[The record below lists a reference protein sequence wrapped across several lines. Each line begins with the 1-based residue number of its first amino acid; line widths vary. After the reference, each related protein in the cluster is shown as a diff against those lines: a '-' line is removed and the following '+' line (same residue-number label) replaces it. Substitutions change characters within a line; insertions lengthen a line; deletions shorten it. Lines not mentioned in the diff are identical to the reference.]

1 MAERI
6 KGDFNMANIIDG
18 KAFAATIRLQVKE
31 DADRLI
37 EQSKVEPCLAVVL
50 VGENPA
56 SKVYVGAK
64 TKMAAECNI
73 KTKDYKL
80 DDTTDQDT
88 LLKLIKML
96 NEDPDTHGILV
107 QLPLPKQIDER
118 SVIDAIAVE
127 KDVDGFHAI
136 NAGRLSIGGDMLN
149 KAFIPC
155 TPLGSLLLLKDN
167 VDDLTGKNAVVVG
180 RSNIVGKPMSQLL
193 IEESCTVTV
202 VHSKTKNV
210 EAICS
215 QADVVVVAAGRPEM
229 VNGDWLKEGA
239 VVIDVGINR
248 VPVTKEDGSEG
259 SKIVGDVDFE
269 SASSKASKITPVP
282 GGVGPMTIAC
292 LLRNTVTSAYR
303 HAGLGDPRGTVD
315 SESHDQFKDKYINH

>member
-1 MAERI
+1 MA
-6 KGDFNMANIIDG
+6 DLIDG
-18 KAFAATIRLQVKE
+18 KAFAAKIRAEVKE
-31 DADRLI
+31 DSDKLI
-37 EQSKVEPCLAVVL
+37 SKKQVDPCLAVVL

-56 SKVYVGAK
+56 SKVYVGQK

-73 KTKDYKL
+73 KTKDFKL
-80 DDTTDQDT
+80 EASTDQKT
-88 LLKLIKML
+88 LLKLIDEL
-96 NEDPDTHGILV
+96 NNDSSVHGILV

-118 SVIDAIAVE
+118 KVIDAIVVE

-136 NAGRLSIGGDMLN
+136 NAGRLSIGGDMLK

-155 TPLGSLLLLKDN
+155 TPLGSLLLLKDH
-167 VDDLTGKNAVVVG
+167 VEDLKGKIAVVIG

-202 VHSKTKNV
+202 VHSKTKEIEKV
-210 EAICS
+210 CS
-215 QADVVVVAAGRPEM
+215 QADIIVAAIGRAEM
-229 VNGDWLKEGA
+229 IDSKWLKDGA

-248 VPVTKEDGSEG
+248 ISITKEDGSEG

-269 SASSKASKITPVP
+269 SASEKASKITPVP

-303 HAGLGDPRGTVD
+303 HAGLDDPR
-315 SESHDQFKDKYINH
+315 SI

>member
-1 MAERI
+1 MTAKIISGREVAE
-6 KGDFNMANIIDG
+6 NILTDL
-18 KAFAATIRLQVKE
+18 KKRVDMLKE
-31 DADRLI
+31 KSITPKL
-37 EQSKVEPCLAVVL
+37 VVVL
-50 VGENPA
+50 VGDMKASASYVAQKEKFAVKAGIHSEVLRFN
-56 SKVYVGAK
+56 SKVS
-64 TKMAAECNI
+64 ESNI
-73 KTKDYKL
+73 L
-80 DDTTDQDT
+80 DQIDKINMDNN
-88 LLKLIKML
+88 I
-96 NEDPDTHGILV
+96 HGVIV
-107 QLPLPKQIDER
+107 QLPLPDHISVTKVLNRIDPK
-118 SVIDAIAVE
+118 
-127 KDVDGFHAI
+127 KDVDGFTPT
-136 NAGRLSIGGDMLN
+136 NVGKLFLGEETLVS
-149 KAFIPC
+149 C
-155 TPLGSLLLLKDN
+155 TPKGIMSILESTGT
-167 VDDLTGKNAVVVG
+167 DLSGKNVTVIG

-315 SESHDQFKDKYINH
+315 SESQDQYKEKYINH

>member
-1 MAERI
+1 MA
-6 KGDFNMANIIDG
+6 DIIDG
-18 KAFAATIRLQVKE
+18 KAFAAKIRAEVKE
-31 DADRLI
+31 DSDKLI
-37 EQSKVEPCLAVVL
+37 SQKQVDPCLAVVL

-56 SKVYVGAK
+56 SKVYVGQK

-73 KTKDYKL
+73 KTKDFKL
-80 DDTTDQDT
+80 EASTDQET
-88 LLKLIKML
+88 LLKLIDEL
-96 NEDPDTHGILV
+96 NNDSSVHGILV

-118 SVIDAIAVE
+118 KVIDAIVVE

-136 NAGRLSIGGDMLN
+136 NAGRLSIGGDML
-149 KAFIPC
+149 KRAFIPC
-155 TPLGSLLLLKDN
+155 TPLGSLLLLKDQI
-167 VDDLTGKNAVVVG
+167 DDLKGKSAVVIG

-202 VHSKTKNV
+202 VHSKTKEIEKV
-210 EAICS
+210 CS
-215 QADVVVVAAGRPEM
+215 QADIIVAAIGRAEM
-229 VNGDWLKEGA
+229 IDSKWLKDDA

-248 VPVTKEDGSEG
+248 ITITKEDGSEG

-269 SASSKASKITPVP
+269 SASTKASKITPVP

-303 HAGLGDPRGTVD
+303 HAGLEDPR
-315 SESHDQFKDKYINH
+315 SN

>member
-1 MAERI
+1 MA
-6 KGDFNMANIIDG
+6 DIIDG
-18 KAFAATIRLQVKE
+18 KAFAAKIRAEVKE
-31 DADRLI
+31 DSDKLI
-37 EQSKVEPCLAVVL
+37 GLKQVEACLAVVL

-56 SKVYVGAK
+56 SKVYVGQK

-73 KTKDYKL
+73 KTKDIKL
-80 DDTTDQDT
+80 DENTEQEK
-88 LLKLIKML
+88 LLNIVKDL
-96 NEDPDTHGILV
+96 NNDPKVHGILV

-118 SVIDAIAVE
+118 KVIDTITVE

-136 NAGRLSIGGDMLN
+136 NAGRLSIGGDMLK

-155 TPLGSLLLLKDN
+155 TPLGSLLLIKDQ
-167 VDDLTGKNAVVVG
+167 VKDLSGKKAVVIG

-202 VHSKTKNV
+202 VHSKTKNIDDV
-210 EAICS
+210 CAEADII
-215 QADVVVVAAGRPEM
+215 VAAVGRAKM
-229 VNGDWLKEGA
+229 INSNWLKEGA

-248 VPVTKEDGSEG
+248 IQFKKEDGSEG
-259 SKIVGDVDFE
+259 SRIVGDVDYD
-269 SASSKASKITPVP
+269 SASTKASKITPVP

-303 HAGLGDPRGTVD
+303 HAGLDDPR
-315 SESHDQFKDKYINH
+315 SL

>member
-1 MAERI
+1 MAT
-6 KGDFNMANIIDG
+6 IIDG
-18 KAFAATIRLQVKE
+18 KAFAAKIRSQVKE
-31 DADRLI
+31 DADKLI
-37 EQSKVEPCLAVVL
+37 ADKKVDPCLAVVL

-80 DDTTDQDT
+80 EDDTDQET

-96 NEDPDTHGILV
+96 NEDTEIHGILV

-136 NAGRLSIGGDMLN
+136 NAGRLSIGGDLLS

-155 TPLGSLLLLKDN
+155 TPLGSLLLLKDH
-167 VDDLTGKNAVVVG
+167 VEDLRGKNAVVVG
-180 RSNIVGKPMSQLL
+180 RSNIVGKPMAQLL

-202 VHSKTKNV
+202 VHSKTKEV
-210 EAICS
+210 ESLCS
-215 QADVVVVAAGRPEM
+215 QADIVVVAAGRPEM
-229 VNGDWLKEGA
+229 VNGDWLKDGA

-248 VPVTKEDGSEG
+248 VPFTKEDGSQG

-269 SASSKASKITPVP
+269 SASTKASKITPVP

-303 HAGLGDPRGTVD
+303 HSGLNDPRGTVD
-315 SESHDQFKDKYINH
+315 SMSQDQYKEKFINL

>member
-1 MAERI
+1 MA
-6 KGDFNMANIIDG
+6 DIIDG
-18 KAFAATIRLQVKE
+18 KAFAAKIRAEVKE
-31 DADRLI
+31 DTDKLI
-37 EQSKVEPCLAVVL
+37 SQKRVDPCLAVVL

-56 SKVYVGAK
+56 SKVYVGQK

-80 DDTTDQDT
+80 DASTDQET
-88 LLKLIKML
+88 LLKLIDDL
-96 NEDPDTHGILV
+96 NNDESVHGILV
-107 QLPLPKQIDER
+107 QLPLPEQIDER
-118 SVIDAIAVE
+118 KVIDAIVVE

-136 NAGRLSIGGDMLN
+136 NAGRLSIGGDML
-149 KAFIPC
+149 KRAFIPC
-155 TPLGSLLLLKDN
+155 TPLGSLLLLKDQI
-167 VDDLTGKNAVVVG
+167 DDLKGKSAVVIG

-202 VHSKTKNV
+202 VHSKTKEIEKV
-210 EAICS
+210 CS
-215 QADVVVVAAGRPEM
+215 QADIIVAAIGRAEM
-229 VNGDWLKEGA
+229 INSKWLKDDA

-248 VPVTKEDGSEG
+248 ITITKEDGSEG

-269 SASSKASKITPVP
+269 SASTKASKITPVP

-303 HAGLGDPRGTVD
+303 HAGLEDPR
-315 SESHDQFKDKYINH
+315 SN

>member
-1 MAERI
+1 MA
-6 KGDFNMANIIDG
+6 DIIDG
-18 KAFAATIRLQVKE
+18 KAFAAKIRAEVKE
-31 DADRLI
+31 DSDKLI
-37 EQSKVEPCLAVVL
+37 SQKQVDPCLAVVL

-56 SKVYVGAK
+56 SKVYVGQK

-73 KTKDYKL
+73 KTKDFKL
-80 DDTTDQDT
+80 EASTDQET
-88 LLKLIKML
+88 LLKLIDEL
-96 NEDPDTHGILV
+96 NNDSSVHGILV

-118 SVIDAIAVE
+118 KVIDAIVAE

-136 NAGRLSIGGDMLN
+136 NAGRLSIGGDMLK

-155 TPLGSLLLLKDN
+155 TPLGSLLLLKDH
-167 VDDLTGKNAVVVG
+167 VEDLKGKNAVVIG

-202 VHSKTKNV
+202 VHSKTKEIEKV
-210 EAICS
+210 CS
-215 QADVVVVAAGRPEM
+215 QADIIVAAIGRAEM
-229 VNGDWLKEGA
+229 IDSKWLKDGA

-248 VPVTKEDGSEG
+248 ISIKKEDGSEG

-269 SASSKASKITPVP
+269 SASEKASKITPVP

-292 LLRNTVTSAYR
+292 LIRNTVTSASR
-303 HAGLGDPRGTVD
+303 HAGLDDPR
-315 SESHDQFKDKYINH
+315 SI

>member
-1 MAERI
+1 MA
-6 KGDFNMANIIDG
+6 DIIDG
-18 KAFAATIRLQVKE
+18 KAFAAKIRAEVKE
-31 DADRLI
+31 DSDKLI
-37 EQSKVEPCLAVVL
+37 SQKQVDPCLAVVL

-56 SKVYVGAK
+56 SKVYVGQK

-80 DDTTDQDT
+80 DASTDQET
-88 LLKLIKML
+88 LLKLINDL
-96 NEDPDTHGILV
+96 NNDGSVHGILV

-118 SVIDAIAVE
+118 KVIDAIVVE

-136 NAGRLSIGGDMLN
+136 NAGRLSIGGDMLK

-155 TPLGSLLLLKDN
+155 TPLGSLLLLKDQIE
-167 VDDLTGKNAVVVG
+167 DLKGKSAVVIG

-202 VHSKTKNV
+202 VHSKTKEIEKV
-210 EAICS
+210 CS
-215 QADVVVVAAGRPEM
+215 QADVIVAAIGRAEM
-229 VNGDWLKEGA
+229 IDSKWLKDGA

-248 VPVTKEDGSEG
+248 ITITKEDGSEG

-269 SASSKASKITPVP
+269 SASTKASKITPVP

-303 HAGLGDPRGTVD
+303 HAGLEDPR
-315 SESHDQFKDKYINH
+315 SN

>member
-1 MAERI
+1 MA
-6 KGDFNMANIIDG
+6 DIIDG
-18 KAFAATIRLQVKE
+18 KAFAAKIRAEVKE
-31 DADRLI
+31 DSDKLI
-37 EQSKVEPCLAVVL
+37 ELKQVEACLAVVL

-56 SKVYVGAK
+56 SKVYVGQK

-73 KTKDYKL
+73 KTKDIKL
-80 DDTTDQDT
+80 DENTEQEK
-88 LLKLIKML
+88 LLNIVKDL
-96 NEDPDTHGILV
+96 NNDPKVHGILV

-118 SVIDAIAVE
+118 KVIDTITVE

-136 NAGRLSIGGDMLN
+136 NAGRLSIGGDMLK

-155 TPLGSLLLLKDN
+155 TPLGSLLLLKDQIK
-167 VDDLTGKNAVVVG
+167 DLSGKKAVVIG

-202 VHSKTKNV
+202 VHSKTKNIEDV
-210 EAICS
+210 CA
-215 QADVVVVAAGRPEM
+215 QADIIVAAVGRAEM
-229 VNGDWLKEGA
+229 INSNWLKQGA

-248 VPVTKEDGSEG
+248 IQFKKEDGSES
-259 SKIVGDVDFE
+259 SKIVGDVDYD
-269 SASSKASKITPVP
+269 SASTKASKITPVP

-303 HAGLGDPRGTVD
+303 HAGLDDPR
-315 SESHDQFKDKYINH
+315 SL

>member
-1 MAERI
+1 MA
-6 KGDFNMANIIDG
+6 DIIDG
-18 KAFAATIRLQVKE
+18 KAFAAKIRAEVKE
-31 DADRLI
+31 DSDKLI
-37 EQSKVEPCLAVVL
+37 SQKQIDPCLAVVL

-56 SKVYVGAK
+56 SKVYVGQK

-73 KTKDYKL
+73 KTKDFKL
-80 DDTTDQDT
+80 EASTDQET
-88 LLKLIKML
+88 LLKLIDEL
-96 NEDPDTHGILV
+96 NNDSSVHGILV

-118 SVIDAIAVE
+118 KVIDAIVVE

-136 NAGRLSIGGDMLN
+136 NAGRLSIGGDMLK

-155 TPLGSLLLLKDN
+155 TPLGSLLLLKDQ
-167 VDDLTGKNAVVVG
+167 VEDLKGKSAVVIG

-202 VHSKTKNV
+202 VHSKTKDIEKV
-210 EAICS
+210 CS
-215 QADVVVVAAGRPEM
+215 QADIIVAAIGRAEM
-229 VNGDWLKEGA
+229 IDSKWLKDGA

-248 VPVTKEDGSEG
+248 ISITKEDGSEG

-269 SASSKASKITPVP
+269 SASEKASKITPVP

-303 HAGLGDPRGTVD
+303 HAGLDDPR
-315 SESHDQFKDKYINH
+315 SI

>member
-1 MAERI
+1 MAT
-6 KGDFNMANIIDG
+6 IIDG
-18 KAFAATIRLQVKE
+18 KAFAAKIRSQVKE
-31 DADRLI
+31 DADKLI
-37 EQSKVEPCLAVVL
+37 ADKKVDPCLAVVL

-80 DDTTDQDT
+80 EDDTDQET

-96 NEDPDTHGILV
+96 NEDTEIHGILV

-136 NAGRLSIGGDMLN
+136 NAGRLSIGGDLLS

-155 TPLGSLLLLKDN
+155 TPLGSLLLLKDH
-167 VDDLTGKNAVVVG
+167 VEDLKGKNAVVVG
-180 RSNIVGKPMSQLL
+180 RSNIVGKPMAQLL

-202 VHSKTKNV
+202 VHSKTKEV
-210 EAICS
+210 ESLCS
-215 QADVVVVAAGRPEM
+215 QADIVVVAAGRPEM
-229 VNGDWLKEGA
+229 VNGDWLKDGA

-248 VPVTKEDGSEG
+248 VPFTKEDGSQG

-269 SASSKASKITPVP
+269 SASTKASKITPVP

-303 HAGLGDPRGTVD
+303 HSGLNDPRGTVD
-315 SESHDQFKDKYINH
+315 SKSQDQYKEKFINL

>member
-1 MAERI
+1 MAT
-6 KGDFNMANIIDG
+6 IIDG
-18 KAFAATIRLQVKE
+18 KAFAAKIRSQVKE
-31 DADRLI
+31 DADKLI
-37 EQSKVEPCLAVVL
+37 ADKKVDPCLAVVL

-80 DDTTDQDT
+80 EDDTDQET

-96 NEDPDTHGILV
+96 NEDTEIHGILV

-136 NAGRLSIGGDMLN
+136 NAGRLSIGGDLLS

-155 TPLGSLLLLKDN
+155 TPLGSLLLLKDH
-167 VDDLTGKNAVVVG
+167 VEDLRGKNAVVVG
-180 RSNIVGKPMSQLL
+180 RSNIVGKPMAQLL

-202 VHSKTKNV
+202 VHSKTKEV
-210 EAICS
+210 ESLCA
-215 QADVVVVAAGRPEM
+215 QADIVVVAAGRPEM
-229 VNGDWLKEGA
+229 VNGDWLKDGA

-248 VPVTKEDGSEG
+248 VPFTKEDGSEG

-269 SASSKASKITPVP
+269 SASTKASKITPVP

-303 HAGLGDPRGTVD
+303 HSGLNDPRGTVD
-315 SESHDQFKDKYINH
+315 SKSQDQYKEKFINL

>member
-1 MAERI
+1 MA
-6 KGDFNMANIIDG
+6 DIIDG
-18 KAFAATIRLQVKE
+18 KAFAAKIRAEVKE
-31 DADRLI
+31 DSDKLI
-37 EQSKVEPCLAVVL
+37 SQKQVDPCLAVVL

-56 SKVYVGAK
+56 SKVYVGQK

-80 DDTTDQDT
+80 DTNTDQET
-88 LLKLIKML
+88 LLKLINDL
-96 NEDPDTHGILV
+96 NNDGSVHGILV

-118 SVIDAIAVE
+118 KVIDAIVVE

-136 NAGRLSIGGDMLN
+136 NAGRLSIGGDMLK

-155 TPLGSLLLLKDN
+155 TPLGSLLLLKDQIE
-167 VDDLTGKNAVVVG
+167 DLKGKSAVVIG

-202 VHSKTKNV
+202 VHSKTKEIEKV
-210 EAICS
+210 CS
-215 QADVVVVAAGRPEM
+215 QADIIVAAIGRAEM
-229 VNGDWLKEGA
+229 IDSKWLKDGA

-248 VPVTKEDGSEG
+248 IAITKEDGSEG

-269 SASSKASKITPVP
+269 SASTKASKITPVP

-303 HAGLGDPRGTVD
+303 HAGLEDPR
-315 SESHDQFKDKYINH
+315 SN

>member
-1 MAERI
+1 MA
-6 KGDFNMANIIDG
+6 DIIDG
-18 KAFAATIRLQVKE
+18 KAFAAKIRAEVKE
-31 DADRLI
+31 DSDKLI
-37 EQSKVEPCLAVVL
+37 SQKQVDPCLAVVL

-56 SKVYVGAK
+56 SKVYVGQK

-80 DDTTDQDT
+80 DANTDQET
-88 LLKLIKML
+88 LLKLIDEL
-96 NEDPDTHGILV
+96 NNDDFVHGILV

-118 SVIDAIAVE
+118 KVIDAIVVE

-136 NAGRLSIGGDMLN
+136 NAGRLSIGGEMLK

-155 TPLGSLLLLKDN
+155 TPLGSLLLLKDH
-167 VDDLTGKNAVVVG
+167 VEDLKGKSAVVIG

-202 VHSKTKNV
+202 VHSKTKEIEKV
-210 EAICS
+210 CS
-215 QADVVVVAAGRPEM
+215 QADIIVAAIGRAEM
-229 VNGDWLKEGA
+229 IDSEWLKDGA

-248 VPVTKEDGSEG
+248 IAITKEDGSEG

-269 SASSKASKITPVP
+269 SASTKASKITPVP

-303 HAGLGDPRGTVD
+303 HTGLEDPR
-315 SESHDQFKDKYINH
+315 SN

>member
-1 MAERI
+1 
-6 KGDFNMANIIDG
+6 MANIIDG

-73 KTKDYKL
+73 KTKDFKME
-80 DDTTDQDT
+80 DTTDQAT
-88 LLKLIKML
+88 LLKVIEEL
-96 NEDPDTHGILV
+96 NNDSGVHGILV

-118 SVIDAIAVE
+118 AVIDAIDVK

-136 NAGRLSIGGDMLN
+136 NAGRLSIGGEML
-149 KAFIPC
+149 KQAFIPC
-155 TPLGSLLLLKDN
+155 TPLGSLLLLKDTVPN
-167 VDDLTGKNAVVVG
+167 LSGMNAVVIG

-193 IEESCTVTV
+193 IEESCTVTI
-202 VHSKTKNV
+202 VHSRTKDI

-215 QADVVVVAAGRPEM
+215 KADIIVAAVGRPEM
-229 VNGDWLKEGA
+229 IKSNWIKDDA
-239 VVIDVGINR
+239 VIIDVGINR
-248 VPVTKEDGSEG
+248 IPSKKPDGSEG
-259 SKIVGDVDFE
+259 TKLVGDVDYNDVFE
-269 SASSKASKITPVP
+269 KSSAITPVP

-315 SESHDQFKDKYINH
+315 SESHDQYKDKYINH

>member
-1 MAERI
+1 MA
-6 KGDFNMANIIDG
+6 DIIDG
-18 KAFAATIRLQVKE
+18 KAFAAKIRAEVKE
-31 DADRLI
+31 DSDKLI
-37 EQSKVEPCLAVVL
+37 SQKQVDPCLAVVL

-56 SKVYVGAK
+56 SKVYVGQK

-80 DDTTDQDT
+80 DASTDQET
-88 LLKLIKML
+88 LLKLIDDL
-96 NEDPDTHGILV
+96 NNDESVHGILV

-118 SVIDAIAVE
+118 KVIDAIVVE

-136 NAGRLSIGGDMLN
+136 NAGRLSIGGDML
-149 KAFIPC
+149 KRAFIPC
-155 TPLGSLLLLKDN
+155 TPLGSLLLLKDQI
-167 VDDLTGKNAVVVG
+167 DDLKGKSAVVIG

-202 VHSKTKNV
+202 VHSKTKEIEKV
-210 EAICS
+210 CS
-215 QADVVVVAAGRPEM
+215 QADIIVAAIGRAEM
-229 VNGDWLKEGA
+229 IDSKWLKDDA

-248 VPVTKEDGSEG
+248 KTITKEDGSEG

-269 SASSKASKITPVP
+269 SASTKASKITPVP

-303 HAGLGDPRGTVD
+303 HAGLDDPR
-315 SESHDQFKDKYINH
+315 SN

>member
-1 MAERI
+1 MA
-6 KGDFNMANIIDG
+6 DIIDG
-18 KAFAATIRLQVKE
+18 KAFAAKIRAEVKE
-31 DADRLI
+31 DSDKLI
-37 EQSKVEPCLAVVL
+37 SQKQVDPCLAVVL

-56 SKVYVGAK
+56 SKVYVGQK
-64 TKMAAECNI
+64 TKMATECNI

-80 DDTTDQDT
+80 DTNTDQET
-88 LLKLIKML
+88 LLKLINDL
-96 NEDPDTHGILV
+96 NNDGSVHGILV

-118 SVIDAIAVE
+118 KVIDAIVVE

-136 NAGRLSIGGDMLN
+136 NAGRLSIGGDMLK

-155 TPLGSLLLLKDN
+155 TPLGSLLLLKDQIE
-167 VDDLTGKNAVVVG
+167 DLKGKSVVVIG

-202 VHSKTKNV
+202 VHSKTKEIEKV
-210 EAICS
+210 CS
-215 QADVVVVAAGRPEM
+215 QADIIVAAIGRAEM
-229 VNGDWLKEGA
+229 IDSKWLKDGA

-248 VPVTKEDGSEG
+248 IAITKEDGSEG
-259 SKIVGDVDFE
+259 SKIVGDVNFE
-269 SASSKASKITPVP
+269 SATTKASKITPVP

-303 HAGLGDPRGTVD
+303 HSGLEDPR
-315 SESHDQFKDKYINH
+315 SN

>member
-1 MAERI
+1 MA
-6 KGDFNMANIIDG
+6 DLIDG
-18 KAFAATIRLQVKE
+18 KAFAAKIRAEVKE
-31 DADRLI
+31 DSDKLI
-37 EQSKVEPCLAVVL
+37 SQKQVDPCLAVVL

-56 SKVYVGAK
+56 SKVYVGQK

-80 DDTTDQDT
+80 DASTDQET
-88 LLKLIKML
+88 LLELIDEL
-96 NEDPDTHGILV
+96 NNNVSVHGILV

-118 SVIDAIAVE
+118 KVIDAIVVE

-136 NAGRLSIGGDMLN
+136 NAGRLSIGGDML
-149 KAFIPC
+149 KRAFIPC
-155 TPLGSLLLLKDN
+155 TPLGSLLLLKDQI
-167 VDDLTGKNAVVVG
+167 DDLKGKSAVVIG

-202 VHSKTKNV
+202 VHSKTKEIEKV
-210 EAICS
+210 CS
-215 QADVVVVAAGRPEM
+215 QADIIVAAIGRAEM
-229 VNGDWLKEGA
+229 IDSKWLKDGA

-248 VPVTKEDGSEG
+248 ITITKEDGSEG

-269 SASSKASKITPVP
+269 SASTKASKITPVP

-303 HAGLGDPRGTVD
+303 YAGLEDPR
-315 SESHDQFKDKYINH
+315 SN